1 MYPDKVGRLILDG
14 AGDANPARPLAY
26 PALEDTDAVL
36 ASFFTFCHQ
45 AGPKKCSMYG
55 PTVAAI
61 QKRVDEI
68 FTTLEQ
74 APIPIP
80 FSSKGPVI
88 LTRKMLHEFMF
99 LASYAPLK
107 HFVDLADLLVAI
119 DTHDVATLTNLTDT
133 HLTGS
138 VECNCKET
146 SPWLGANEGFYA
158 IACGEAEDMP
168 QGPDAYDAYFEE
180 LATKS
185 RFAAPLEAITFLQC
199 ENWKLTAKWKYPGP
213 FASNNTSHPLLIVS
227 SRYDPVSPLRK
238 TYDVQKN
245 FNGSGLLVQN
255 SYGHCSPSGVSLC
268 TAKYVREYFR
278 DGTLPP
284 EGTVCDVDEQ
294 PFVGR
299 VGDNLNT
306 LSRED
311 ERLLEALKGLVIAVP
326 RFGYV

>member
-61 QKRVDEI
+61 QKRVNEI

-107 HFVDLADLLVAI
+107 HFVDLANLLVAI

-133 HLTGS
+133 HLSNS

-146 SPWLGANEGFYA
+146 SPWLSANEGFYA

-180 LATKS
+180 LAAKS

-213 FASNNTSHPLLIVS
+213 FASDNTSHPLLIVS

-238 TYDVQKN
+238 HMTFRRTSKVPDYWFKILMD
-245 FNGSGLLVQN
+245 
-255 SYGHCSPSGVSLC
+255 
-268 TAKYVREYFR
+268 TAPRLE
-278 DGTLPP
+278 
-284 EGTVCDVDEQ
+284 C
-294 PFVGR
+294 PFVLPSMCGNISGTGPYHLKER
-299 VGDNLNT
+299 SAT
-306 LSRED
+306 WMSSLS
-311 ERLLEALKGLVIAVP
+311 LEESAIT
-326 RFGYV
+326 